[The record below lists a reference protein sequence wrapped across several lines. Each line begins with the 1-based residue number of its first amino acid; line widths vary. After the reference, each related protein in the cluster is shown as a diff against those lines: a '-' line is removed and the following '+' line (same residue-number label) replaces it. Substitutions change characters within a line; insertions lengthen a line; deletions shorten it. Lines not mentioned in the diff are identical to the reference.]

1 MPSIYTRF
9 LKRAPHYARAN
20 GASQSRRPPRLRF
33 SGTGACTKH
42 SKAEIQPQ
50 PPTHPPQLVFDTEDA
65 ERFVAQAGRA
75 ANDGS
80 LPVETSRLLKNMAR
94 VVYCSLVDRTQR
106 AAVRVAAALALDRVS
121 HRVRHFDPE
130 ADIED
135 TAQETI
141 CDVTLLAN
149 SAETDEQIELR
160 RNSCLNHRSG
170 SELKSCV

>member
-1 MPSIYTRF
+1 
-9 LKRAPHYARAN
+9 
-20 GASQSRRPPRLRF
+20 
-33 SGTGACTKH
+33 
-42 SKAEIQPQ
+42 
-50 PPTHPPQLVFDTEDA
+50 
-65 ERFVAQAGRA
+65 VAQAGRA

-94 VVYCSLVDRTQR
+94 VVYCSLVDKTQR

-121 HRVRHFDPE
+121 HRVRHVDPE

-135 TAQETI
+135 AAQETI

-160 RNSCLNHRSG
+160 RNNCVNDRIVVN
-170 SELKSCV
+170 LKPSLTCAKV

>member
-1 MPSIYTRF
+1 MEF
-9 LKRAPHYARAN
+9 
-20 GASQSRRPPRLRF
+20 
-33 SGTGACTKH
+33 
-42 SKAEIQPQ
+42 QPQ
-50 PPTHPPQLVFDTEDA
+50 PPTHPPQLVFDTADA

-80 LPVETSRLLKNMAR
+80 LPLETSRLLKNMAR
-94 VVYCSLVDRTQR
+94 VVYCSLVDKTQR

-121 HRVRHFDPE
+121 HRVRHVDPE

-149 SAETDEQIELR
+149 SAETDEPIELR
-160 RNSCLNHRSG
+160 RNNCVNDRVVVN
-170 SELKSCV
+170 LKPSLTCAKV